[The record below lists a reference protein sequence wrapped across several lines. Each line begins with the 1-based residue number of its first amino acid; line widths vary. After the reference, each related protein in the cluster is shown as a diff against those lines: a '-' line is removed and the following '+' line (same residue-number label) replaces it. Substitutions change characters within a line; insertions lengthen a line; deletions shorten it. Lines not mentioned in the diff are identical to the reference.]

1 MLLSGERNMENR
13 VEKAVSLFKQGY
25 NCAQAVFA
33 AYADLFG
40 IDETTSLKLA
50 TPFGGGLAG
59 MREVCGAVSG
69 MCMVAGLAKGTSQ
82 PNDKEGRKLCYDATR
97 ALTDKFKQENGS
109 IICKQLLG
117 LEPGVPDGYKKKP
130 CVERVRFCAELIEKE
145 LIEQG

>member
-1 MLLSGERNMENR
+1 MESR

-40 IDETTSLKLA
+40 IDEETALKLS

-59 MREVCGAVSG
+59 MRGVCGTVSG
-69 MCMVAGLAKGTSQ
+69 MCMIAGLAKGTAK
-82 PNDKEGRKLCYDATR
+82 PNDKEGRKNCYD
-97 ALTDKFKQENGS
+97 LTQLLIEKFRQENGS

-117 LEPGVPDGYKKKP
+117 LEPGLPEGYKKKP
-130 CVERVRFCAELIEKE
+130 CVEKVRFCAELIEKE
-145 LIEQG
+145 LM